1 MIMPARLLCL
11 LLFVSVCSYSQT
23 IVVSPASLRFDTLL
37 VNTKDSL
44 SFRILNNSTD
54 TLKVTDINTNK
65 PAFVVRDTAFV
76 VLPHDSTKVWVYFQT
91 NQNITWDDVVLIE
104 NRGARGTLPV
114 RVSGTAKY
122 AGTAYSTTQGL
133 RENDLKTALFN
144 LVNNQ
149 TVLGYNTARDRMYET
164 VDDPLNND
172 TLECVYTGRKIFAH
186 NRTEA
191 QALNF
196 NAEHTWPQSNF
207 GSADPMVSDLNHLYP
222 TDATANSM
230 RANYPFGP
238 AVSNVTWQ
246 VGGSKLGRNPNGQ
259 TVFEPRDIHKGDVAR
274 ALFYFL
280 LRYPVNYGGFMDA
293 NQEFYLRQWYS
304 TDPVSQKEIL
314 RNNAIATYQ
323 GKRNPLIDHPEFIDR
338 ITYFR
343 VSTAP
348 TLQPDI
354 VASPVSVQFSSVA
367 FGDSSEW
374 KLTIVNRGRA
384 QLSISSIALQSSSA
398 SFALLD
404 APTQVP
410 VDSFRQV
417 RIKFKPDQPNLT
429 YSNTIVIQSNDP
441 NRPSVTVPLS
451 GSSAGPAS
459 VVNPAVPT
467 VTGLSQNYPNPFN
480 PSTTVS
486 FALQH
491 SSFASLKVFDVL
503 GKEVTTL
510 ADERLE
516 AGQHNI
522 VWNAT
527 GVASGV
533 YVCRLSVEGSIYS
546 KRMILIR

>member
-1 MIMPARLLCL
+1 MPARSLCL

-23 IVVSPASLRFDTLL
+23 ILVSPASLRFDTLL

-65 PAFVVRDTAFV
+65 SAFVVRDTAFV

-104 NRGARGTLPV
+104 NRGARGTLPL

-133 RENDLKTALFN
+133 WENDLKTALFN

-172 TLECVYTGRKIFAH
+172 TLECVYTGRKIFAR

-246 VGGSKLGRNPNGQ
+246 VGGSKLGRSPNGQ

-293 NQEFYLRQWYS
+293 NQEFYLRQWYN

-323 GKRNPLIDHPEFIDR
+323 GKRNPFIDHPEFIDR
-338 ITYFR
+338 ITYLR
-343 VSTAP
+343 ISTAP

-374 KLTIVNRGRA
+374 KLTIVNRGRS
-384 QLSISSIALQSSSA
+384 QLSISSITLQSSSA
-398 SFALLD
+398 SFVLLD
-404 APTQVP
+404 ALTQVP

-417 RIKFKPDQPNLT
+417 RIKFKPDQPNQS
-429 YSNTIVIQSNDP
+429 YSNAIIVQSNDP
-441 NRPSVTVPLS
+441 ARPSVSIPLS
-451 GSSAGPAS
+451 GLSTGATS
-459 VVNPAVPT
+459 VAFANVPLET
-467 VTGLSQNYPNPFN
+467 QLFQNYPNPFN
-480 PSTTVS
+480 PSTTLSFVVS
-486 FALQH
+486 H
-491 SSFASLKVFDVL
+491 SAVASLKIFDVL
-503 GKEVTTL
+503 GREVATVVN
-510 ADERLE
+510 EQFS
-516 AGQHNI
+516 AGEHR
-522 VWNAT
+522 VTWNAESA
-527 GVASGV
+527 ASG
-533 YVCRLSVEGSIYS
+533 IYMYQLRVDGTIMS
-546 KRMILIR
+546 KRMLLVK